1 MNRERR
7 KRTKG
12 AVGLVRRAV
21 VFATACAMVML
32 TGCVDRPSSDK
43 EAYERAVEQ
52 NVQYCKPLV
61 EQWLSENEPG
71 ATIETAEVPVYEA
84 HGEYYDGV
92 TLTGSKP
99 VNGLEGTYVS
109 GDRRVNYVF
118 VRGGINGIKGEDR
131 MYVSRLTES
140 REKELLA
147 ELCCDLP
154 IPYEATG
161 LAAGMPILMDAGV
174 SAATVHLVGGSI
186 PIVYLTRGD
195 ENGFRR
201 SVLPAELDKAMLEER
216 VPQVS
221 FADLD
226 VDLEEAQD
234 WSSRNL
240 HKQVIRHYLS
250 YTWRNVLRVEITLT
264 EGGFEEH
271 EAELLAWVRDT
282 GIYKAVVSNSTGK
295 EIWTITHSV
304 SMIGDDGVTS
314 VWKHNLAV
322 RREEGPEDRGETPA
336 VRCYDLD
343 LNRIN

>member
-1 MNRERR
+1 MNSERR
-7 KRTKG
+7 NKRAKVE
-12 AVGLVRRAV
+12 VGLVRRAV
-21 VFATACAMVML
+21 VLATACAMVML

-84 HGEYYDGV
+84 HGESYPGV
-92 TLTGSKP
+92 KLTGSKP

-118 VRGGINGIKGEDR
+118 VKGIKEGDDR

-147 ELCCDLP
+147 ELCRDLS

-161 LAAGMPILMDAGV
+161 LAAGMPILMDVGV
-174 SAATVHLVGGSI
+174 SEATVYHVGGSV
-186 PIVYLTRGD
+186 PIEYLTRGD

-216 VPQVS
+216 VPQVT
-221 FADLD
+221 FADMD
-226 VDLEEAQD
+226 VDLEEAVD

-264 EGGFEEH
+264 EGSFEEH

-282 GIYKAVVSNSTGK
+282 GIYKAVVSNGTGK

-322 RREEGPEDRGETPA
+322 RREEGPEDRGDTPA